1 MKIIKIEEVKIYRVY
16 VSEEDISEAKFDE
29 IKKTIESDY
38 DGNVSSWAY
47 EEVNGYYNFELKNEK
62 DLGSDENFLVAKQ
75 SNSDDEI
82 YGEIVL
88 GEEY

>member
-1 MKIIKIEEVKIYRVY
+1 MKIIKIEEVKLYRVY
-16 VSEEDISEAKFDE
+16 VSEEDISEAKFEE
-29 IKKTIESDY
+29 IKKTIESDF
-38 DGNVSSWAY
+38 DGDFSSWAY

-62 DLGSDENFLVAKQ
+62 DLGSDEKFLVAKQ

>member
-1 MKIIKIEEVKIYRVY
+1 MKVIKIEEVKLYRVY
-16 VSEEDISEAKFDE
+16 VSEEDISEAKLEE
-29 IKKTIESDY
+29 IKKTIKSDF
-38 DGNVSSWAY
+38 DGDVASWAY

-62 DLGSDENFLVAKQ
+62 DLGSDENFLIARK
-75 SNSDDEI
+75 SNSIDKI

>member
-38 DGNVSSWAY
+38 DSNVSSWAY